1 MASLLI
7 LPDVEGEII
16 PFLHKILKIEEEG
29 VLSNL
34 IYKTSILLITLQIE
48 TPTNTGTNNFKQLKE
63 F

>member
-29 VLSNL
+29 IFSNSK
-34 IYKTSILLITLQIE
+34 YKISIPLVTLQVK
-48 TPTNTGTNNFKQLKE
+48 TPTNTGTNRILSN
-63 F
+63 

>member
-7 LPDVEGEII
+7 LPDIEGEII
-16 PFLHKILKIEEEG
+16 PFLHKILKIEEG

-34 IYKTSILLITLQIE
+34 IYKTSIFVITLQIE